1 MMLQVTPFG
10 SSSGRRNKF
19 MNSQTCILK
28 SFYIEN
34 LLDTTNAPARLDAEK
49 ENPPK
54 FQFFSAHND
63 VEDECLL
70 SLKILGNRNHLLRSW
85 VHCHHN
91 QPVKINLS

>member
-10 SSSGRRNKF
+10 SSNGRRNKF
-19 MNSQTCILK
+19 ISFQTYIPR

-34 LLDTTNAPARLDAEK
+34 LSDTINAPARSDAEK

-63 VEDECLL
+63 VEDGCL
-70 SLKILGNRNHLLRSW
+70 
-85 VHCHHN
+85 
-91 QPVKINLS
+91 